1 MVRPGNVKQL
11 FAYFGGKQA
20 VASRLVPM
28 IPEHEL
34 FVELFAGGLAVFFR
48 KTNAKLNIVNDLNSL
63 IANLYSVLSSSS
75 EVFEEFVFRV
85 KWLVQSKDMYK
96 YTELWYKD
104 FMKLKLENETW
115 WHIPNINAAVM
126 YYYYIQ
132 NSFNQQINTGLSDK
146 PSNWNTGLVDR
157 LWEIRRKFDHVV
169 VENLPYEKVVK
180 KYHDKAGSFWFVD
193 PPYVVT
199 EKVPYYEF
207 NFGIDEHKKLHEQ
220 MNKVNQFGGKI
231 MITYDKLEII
241 EDLYSEEH
249 WNQIP
254 FKMHYASNNKDVEEL
269 VIVNYE
275 LPKQEEL
282 KL

>member
-1 MVRPGNVKQL
+1 VVEGNIKQL

-20 VASRLVPM
+20 VAGRLVPM
-28 IPEHEL
+28 IPEHKL
-34 FVELFAGGLAVFFR
+34 FVELFAGGLALFFR
-48 KTNAKLNIVNDLNSL
+48 KANANLNIVNDLNSL
-63 IANLYSVLSSSS
+63 ISNLYFVMSASS
-75 EVFEEFVFRV
+75 EVFEEFVHRV
-85 KWLVQSKDMYK
+85 KWLIQSKDIYK
-96 YTELWYKD
+96 TQEAWYKD
-104 FMKLKLENETW
+104 FMKNHREKENW
-115 WHIPNINAAVM
+115 FRIPNINAAVA

-157 LWEIRRKFDHVV
+157 LWEIRRKFNKVV
-169 VENLPYEKVVK
+169 VENLPYEKLVK
-180 KYHDKAGSFWFVD
+180 KYCEKPDSFWFVD

-199 EKVPYYEF
+199 GTVPYYQF
-207 NFGIDEHKKLHEQ
+207 NFGIEEHQKLHIE
-220 MNKVNQFGGKI
+220 MNRIHQFGGKV
-231 MITYDKLEII
+231 MITYDKLKLI
-241 EDLYSEEH
+241 EDLYSEPH

-254 FKMHYASNNKDVEEL
+254 FKMKYASNNKDVEEL

>member
-1 MVRPGNVKQL
+1 MVEGNVKQL

-28 IPEHEL
+28 IPPHKL
-34 FVELFAGGLAVFFR
+34 YVEPFAGGLAVFFR
-48 KTNAKLNIVNDLNSL
+48 KTNANLNIVNDLNSL
-63 IANLYSVLSSSS
+63 ISNLYSVMSASS
-75 EVFEEFVFRV
+75 EVFEEFVHRI
-85 KWLVQSKDMYK
+85 KWLIQSKDIYK
-96 YTELWYKD
+96 YTEMWYKD
-104 FMKLKLENETW
+104 FVKMKRDNEAW
-115 WHIPNINAAVM
+115 FNIPNINAAVI

-146 PSNWNTGLVDR
+146 KSNWNTGLVDR
-157 LWEIRRKFDHVV
+157 LWEIRQKFDGVV
-169 VENLPYEKVVK
+169 VENLPYEKLVK
-180 KYHDKAGSFWFVD
+180 KYHEKPDSFWFVD

-199 EKVPYYEF
+199 GTVPYYQF
-207 NFGIDEHKKLHEQ
+207 NFGIDEHKKLHEE
-220 MNKVNQFGGKI
+220 MNRIHQFGGKV
-231 MITYDKLEII
+231 MITYDKLQII
-241 EDLYSEEH
+241 EDLYSEDY

>member
-1 MVRPGNVKQL
+1 MVKPGNVKQL
-11 FAYFGGKQA
+11 FSYFGGKQK
-20 VASRLVPM
+20 VASQLVPM

-34 FVELFAGGLAVFFR
+34 FIELFAGGLAVFFR

-63 IANLYSVLSSSS
+63 IANLYSVLSASPD
-75 EVFEEFVFRV
+75 VFDEFVHRV
-85 KWLVQSKDMYK
+85 KWLIQAKDIYK
-96 YTELWYKD
+96 TYERWYKD
-104 FMKLKLENETW
+104 FMKNGRQKEFW
-115 WHIPNINAAVM
+115 FDIPNIQAAVI

-180 KYHDKAGSFWFVD
+180 KYHDKPGSFWFVD
-193 PPYVVT
+193 PPYVIT
-199 EKVPYYEF
+199 DKVPYYEF
-207 NFGIDEHKKLHEQ
+207 NFGIDEHRKLHQQ
-220 MNKVNQFGGKI
+220 MNKVHQFGGNV
-231 MITYDKLEII
+231 MITYDKLDII
-241 EDLYSEEH
+241 EDLYSESY

-254 FKMHYASNNKDVEEL
+254 FKMKYSSNNKDVEEL

-275 LPKQEEL
+275 LPKQEVL